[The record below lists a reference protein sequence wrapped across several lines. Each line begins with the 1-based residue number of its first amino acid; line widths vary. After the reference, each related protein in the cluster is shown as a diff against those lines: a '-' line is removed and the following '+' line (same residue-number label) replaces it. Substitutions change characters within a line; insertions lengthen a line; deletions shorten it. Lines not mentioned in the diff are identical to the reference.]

1 LPPDTLL
8 PHMTATVQSPVPHNS
23 QSPPSSTSGKH
34 SAYLSSPLGTQATTP
49 RTLSIRFA
57 PLPDPRA
64 SRANF
69 PGGCGGSDVWWS
81 REEKPDGTWGDY
93 RLIVR
98 RPNGEIVAIDDLAVG
113 SPERTQALEI
123 YRQQQTKLAQPQTSP
138 TNNHLTASDHHN
150 QSNQNINKSQPPLL
164 KLPDQTSSQTES
176 RFAKLLPPLITQTS
190 NPTSTIPSLT
200 PTASSGPSLAL
211 TLTRTTSRES
221 TYSNQST
228 GSSYRASINSSLT
241 RKFIEAMKKP
251 LVRHSHRLT
260 PTNSLPIDCDGL
272 GDPQRGYPLCKSRSD
287 EPTPSGSL
295 RKGFNFLKKHP
306 SAQLLRRT
314 RSKDEASSI
323 DPSQIHFDE
332 PPTRRRSNYPPV
344 AQRKAHI
351 GGGRGG
357 AGRMTLAE
365 EPDFVEWKPAAAAAS
380 PGSALS
386 HRPAAGT
393 GDDDGSGMAWLRKR
407 KKEREERAQREEEER
422 LRGLRSSS
430 AMITSTPNAQSQE
443 VVNGVAAD
451 LPTGC
456 DNLTSIFPIGEED
469 NLDEDR
475 ASTSSSISRSSL
487 LSRDGPQR
495 SAGTRTSTSST
506 TESSKQSTADDE
518 DLNEEELREEE
529 RLKLLALTQS
539 PFVRGATEVYRD
551 REHHQLAKKSTEIT
565 RPINE

>member
-1 LPPDTLL
+1 
-8 PHMTATVQSPVPHNS
+8 MSATVQSPVLHNS
-23 QSPPSSTSGKH
+23 QCPPSSTNRQH
-34 SAYLSSPLGTQATTP
+34 SAYLASPLGTQTNTP

-64 SRANF
+64 SRANL

-93 RLIVR
+93 RLVVR
-98 RPNGEIVAIDDLAVG
+98 RPNGEIVAIDDLAIG
-113 SPERTQALEI
+113 SSERTQALET
-123 YRQQQTKLAQPQTSP
+123 YRRQQSNLAQQQASP
-138 TNNHLTASDHHN
+138 TNNYPTTSDHHN
-150 QSNQNINKSQPPLL
+150 QSNQNLNKAQPSCS
-164 KLPDQTSSQTES
+164 KLPDQTSSQDES
-176 RFAKLLPPLITQTS
+176 RFAKLLPPLVTQTS
-190 NPTSTIPSLT
+190 NPTSITPSLT
-200 PTASSGPSLAL
+200 PTGSSGPSLAL

-221 TYSNQST
+221 IHSNQSA
-228 GSSYRASINSSLT
+228 GSSYRAGINSSLT

-295 RKGFNFLKKHP
+295 LKAFHFGRLKKHP

-314 RSKDEASSI
+314 RSKDEASMRDS
-323 DPSQIHFDE
+323 SQIPSDE

-351 GGGRGG
+351 GGSRGG
-357 AGRMTLAE
+357 AGRITLTE
-365 EPDFVEWKPAAAAAS
+365 EPDFVEWKPAAAATS
-380 PGSALS
+380 PDSALS
-386 HRPAAGT
+386 HRQDGGT

-422 LRGLRSSS
+422 LRVLRNSS
-430 AMITSTPNAQSQE
+430 AMITSTTNAESQE
-443 VVNGVAAD
+443 VVNGLAAD
-451 LPTGC
+451 LSTGC

-469 NLDEDR
+469 KLDEDR
-475 ASTSSSISRSSL
+475 ASTSSSISRSSI

-551 REHHQLAKKSTEIT
+551 REHHQLVKKSSETP
-565 RPINE
+565 RPINQS